1 MNDIAQRM
9 LIVARSKKRDE
20 KYKKKDPSM
29 YEIRIEHSKP
39 LPPKPGE
46 PETWEKVEV
55 IKNRLVLETE
65 EDMIKAGEIIEA
77 DYAKIEHLSDTI
89 MPSRGLTPYER
100 EYVAPVINQI
110 VYDIGQI
117 AESKFSD
124 AYDKYC
130 EEKAE
135 REKAKDAES
144 VNKSIEAMSG
154 TVDKIINT
162 ANWMPGFL
170 KRSTKTNK

>member
-1 MNDIAQRM
+1 M
-9 LIVARSKKRDE
+9 
-20 KYKKKDPSM
+20 
-29 YEIRIEHSKP
+29 
-39 LPPKPGE
+39 
-46 PETWEKVEV
+46 
-55 IKNRLVLETE
+55 
-65 EDMIKAGEIIEA
+65 
-77 DYAKIEHLSDTI
+77 
-89 MPSRGLTPYER
+89 
-100 EYVAPVINQI
+100 INQI